1 VVPEVRAPDLG
12 RLSRPDPANGPAVAV
27 RPTPRALAGRTVSGC
42 SSSPASEVSAIEQ
55 KAGALLGCVP
65 GQSLEPTDGG
75 HSSAHSQPQIARNV
89 DRAPKVT
96 RHTDGQTV

>member
-1 VVPEVRAPDLG
+1 VVPEVRAPDLR
-12 RLSRPDPANGPAVAV
+12 RLSRPDPANGAAVAV
-27 RPTPRALAGRTVSGC
+27 HPTPPSRTDRTVSGC
-42 SSSPASEVSAIEQ
+42 SSSPACEVSGIEQ

-89 DRAPKVT
+89 DRALKVT
-96 RHTDGQTV
+96 RYTDGQTV